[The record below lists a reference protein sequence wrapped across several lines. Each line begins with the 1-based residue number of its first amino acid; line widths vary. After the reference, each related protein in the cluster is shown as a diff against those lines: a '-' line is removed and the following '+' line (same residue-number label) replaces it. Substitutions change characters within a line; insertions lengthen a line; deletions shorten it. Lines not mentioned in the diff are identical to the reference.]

1 MYPVYYKIKGDLIRK
16 DSDIGIIYSQILPG
30 QAAVT
35 SYPAAIEGLIF
46 TGEPQALVVPGEAN
60 YPGAGILYSVNGSDF
75 TADIPS
81 GTGVGSYIIQYMV
94 PEAASYQG
102 TGIVETLVVSIGR
115 APTRCTQ

>member
-1 MYPVYYKIKGDLIRK
+1 M
-16 DSDIGIIYSQILPG
+16 
-30 QAAVT
+30 
-35 SYPAAIEGLIF
+35 
-46 TGEPQALVVPGEAN
+46 
-60 YPGAGILYSVNGSDF
+60 NGSDF